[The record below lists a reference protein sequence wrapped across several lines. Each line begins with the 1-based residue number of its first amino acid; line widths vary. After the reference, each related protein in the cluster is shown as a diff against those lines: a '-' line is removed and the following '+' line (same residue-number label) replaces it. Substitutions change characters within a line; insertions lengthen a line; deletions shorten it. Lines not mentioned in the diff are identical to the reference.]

1 MDFLNIREPLYVPK
15 KKEREVTS
23 GRFVRILLL
32 EKHCILQTL
41 GGHKDVPE
49 MYDNNRIL
57 SDGVHLSLFES
68 LGQFP

>member
-15 KKEREVTS
+15 KREKITS
-23 GRFVRILLL
+23 GRFVCILLF

-41 GGHKDVPE
+41 GAPKDVPE

-68 LGQFP
+68 F